1 MMHCMGS
8 GIHAFFLHR
17 IRTQCNG
24 TRAPAGK
31 DFDERNRLR
40 TWKT

>member
-24 TRAPAGK
+24 TRA
-31 DFDERNRLR
+31 R
-40 TWKT
+40 TLTQ